1 MRAVQ
6 VMHGAT
12 SRNKGESQIMT
23 VQMTPAKSVAGKA
36 LAKIAND
43 VYEEAIK
50 AKERGEMIGWVSSN
64 FPQEIFM
71 TLGIHCVYPESQAAA
86 ISAKG
91 AGLAM
96 CEHAEG
102 ELGYSNDLCAY
113 ARINMAYADLAKCP
127 NEERE
132 MPLPDFVLC
141 CNNICDC
148 MLKWYENLGRTLGV
162 PVITIDVPFNN
173 KYDVDDKRIKYVGQ
187 QFRDAVA
194 QLEQITG
201 KKWDEEKFEQVC
213 RTSSA
218 IGEEWLKATKYLNYK
233 PAPYKGFDLFN
244 HMAVATMA
252 RGQENSL
259 QAFKDFNAECEE
271 FIKNH
276 QSTFNVEE
284 KHRVM
289 FEGIACWPY
298 LRVTYSTLKNMGANI
313 TSCVYGPSFAF
324 SYSNF
329 DEMIEKY
336 CSVPN
341 STNIERSTALR
352 EELCQEGKVDGGLV
366 HINRSCKMWSAT
378 MPEMA
383 RRISR
388 DLNIPVVTFDGDQSD
403 PRNFSEEQYVTR
415 VQGLVEIMQANAQK
429 GE

>member
-1 MRAVQ
+1 M
-6 VMHGAT
+6 
-12 SRNKGESQIMT
+12 
-23 VQMTPAKSVAGKA
+23 VQMEPAKSVAGKK
-36 LAKIAND
+36 LAMIANN
-43 VYEEAIK
+43 VYEDAIAAK
-50 AKERGEMIGWVSSN
+50 ARGEKVGWIASN
-64 FPQEIFM
+64 FPQEIPM
-71 TLGIHCVYPESQAAA
+71 TLGLHCVYPESQAAA

-91 AGLAM
+91 AGQQM

-113 ARINMAYADLAKCP
+113 ARISMAYADLAKCP
-127 NEERE
+127 GEERE

-148 MLKWYENLGRTLGV
+148 MLKWYENLGRMLDV
-162 PVITIDVPFNN
+162 PVICIDVPFNN
-173 KYDVDDKRIKYVGQ
+173 DYDVDAKRIAYVGA
-187 QFRDAVA
+187 QFRDAIA

-201 KKWDEEKFEQVC
+201 KKWDEKRFEEVC
-213 RTSSA
+213 ATSSA
-218 IGEEWLKATKYLNYK
+218 IGQEWLKATKYLNYK

-252 RGQENSL
+252 RGQEDSL
-259 QAFKDFNAECEE
+259 EAFKEFNAECET
-271 FIKNH
+271 FIKERK
-276 QSTFNVEE
+276 STFKGEE

-298 LRVTYSTLKNMGANI
+298 LRVTYSTLAHAGVNV

-324 SYSNF
+324 SYSSF

-341 STNIERSTALR
+341 STNLERSTDLR
-352 EELCQEGKVDGGLV
+352 EQLCQEGKVDGGLV
-366 HINRSCKMWSAT
+366 HINRSCKMWSSFA
-378 MPEMA
+378 PEMA

-388 DLNIPVVTFDGDQSD
+388 DLDIPIVTFDGDQSD
-403 PRNFSEEQYVTR
+403 PRNFSEEQYITR
-415 VQGLVEIMQANAQK
+415 VEGLIEIMDSNKRK

>member
-1 MRAVQ
+1 MVTMEP
-6 VMHGAT
+6 V
-12 SRNKGESQIMT
+12 
-23 VQMTPAKSVAGKA
+23 KSVAGKK
-36 LAKIAND
+36 LAMIANN
-43 VYEEAIK
+43 VYEDAIAAK
-50 AKERGEMIGWVSSN
+50 ARGEKVGWIASN
-64 FPQEIFM
+64 FPQEIPM
-71 TLGIHCVYPESQAAA
+71 TLGLHCVYPESQAAA

-102 ELGYSNDLCAY
+102 ELGFSNDICAY
-113 ARINMAYADLAKCP
+113 ARISMAYADLAKCP
-127 NEERE
+127 AEERE

-148 MLKWYENLGRTLGV
+148 MLKWYENLGRMLDV
-162 PVITIDVPFNN
+162 PVICIDVPFSN
-173 KYDVDDKRIKYVGQ
+173 KYDVDRKRIDYVGA
-187 QFRDAVA
+187 QFRDAIA
-194 QLEQITG
+194 KLEQITG
-201 KKWDEEKFEQVC
+201 KKWDEKRFEEVC

-218 IGEEWLKATKYLNYK
+218 IGDEWLKATKYLNYK

-252 RGQENSL
+252 RGQEDSL
-259 QAFKDFNAECEE
+259 AAFKEFNAECEE
-271 FIKNH
+271 FIKGH
-276 QSTFNVEE
+276 KSTFKGEE

-298 LRVTYSTLKNMGANI
+298 LRVTYSTLAHAGVNV

-324 SYSNF
+324 SYGSF
-329 DEMIEKY
+329 DEMIEQY

-341 STNIERSTALR
+341 AVNLERATELR
-352 EELCQEGKVDGGLV
+352 EQLCLEGKVDGGLV
-366 HINRSCKMWSAT
+366 HINRSCKMWSSM

-388 DLNIPVVTFDGDQSD
+388 DLDIPVVTFDGDQSD
-403 PRNFSEEQYVTR
+403 PRNFSEEQYITR
-415 VQGLVEIMQANAQK
+415 VQGLVEIMESNKRK

>member
-1 MRAVQ
+1 M
-6 VMHGAT
+6 
-12 SRNKGESQIMT
+12 
-23 VQMTPAKSVAGKA
+23 VQMQPAKSVAGKV
-36 LAKIAND
+36 LAKIAEN
-43 VYEEAIK
+43 VYEEGLAAK
-50 AKERGEMIGWVSSN
+50 ARGEMVGWISSN
-64 FPQEIFM
+64 FPQEIPM
-71 TLGIHCVYPESQAAA
+71 TLGLHCVYPESQAAA

-91 AGLAM
+91 AGLEM

-102 ELGYSNDLCAY
+102 ELGLSNDICAY
-113 ARINMAYADLAKCP
+113 SRISQAYADLAKCP
-127 NEERE
+127 NNERE

-148 MLKWYENLGRTLGV
+148 MLKWYENLGQMLNI
-162 PVITIDVPFNN
+162 PVIVIDVPFSN
-173 KYDVDDKRIKYVGQ
+173 KYDIDRKRIEYVGA
-187 QFRDAVA
+187 QFRDAIK
-194 QLEQITG
+194 QLEEVTG
-201 KKWDEEKFEQVC
+201 KKWDEKKFEHVC
-213 RTSSA
+213 EVSSQ
-218 IGEEWLKATKYLNYK
+218 IGDEWLKATKYLNYK

-252 RGQENSL
+252 RGQEDSL
-259 QAFKDFNAECEE
+259 QALKDFNAECEE
-271 FIKNH
+271 FIKEH
-276 QSTFNVEE
+276 KSTFKDEE

-298 LRVTYSTLKNMGANI
+298 LRVTYSTLKNLGCNV

-324 SYSNF
+324 SYKTF
-329 DEMIEKY
+329 DEMIECY

-341 STNIERSTALR
+341 AINLERSTDQR
-352 EELCQEGKVDGGLV
+352 EQLCQEGKVDGGLV

-415 VQGLVEIMQANAQK
+415 VQGLVEIMESNAKK
-429 GE
+429 GA